1 MVGTRRD
8 GDEKYFCSTFYKAKA
23 CACNHV
29 SQKNLLSVLKDLI
42 TEHLFCGARW
52 DALKKR
58 ICKLLPQ
65 WLPSKKTDT
74 DAMKREM
81 NAAKTQLQRA
91 AQNLLMADPE
101 NVPMLNAAM
110 NDIRKRIRALES
122 DLAQSCEVGDYET
135 IAADIVAKA
144 KDIFRALMD
153 SSNDAL
159 KPVLSQLVQ
168 KVELKFGDGL
178 WGKRRIR
185 VVTGC
190 DAYLFANFS
199 FTTVSR
205 GDRTPIELF
214 CDGVWSMDAAIQR
227 FVMAA

>member
-1 MVGTRRD
+1 
-8 GDEKYFCSTFYKAKA
+8 
-23 CACNHV
+23 
-29 SQKNLLSVLKDLI
+29 
-42 TEHLFCGARW
+42 
-52 DALKKR
+52 
-58 ICKLLPQ
+58 
-65 WLPSKKTDT
+65 
-74 DAMKREM
+74 
-81 NAAKTQLQRA
+81 
-91 AQNLLMADPE
+91 MADPE

-135 IAADIVAKA
+135 IATDIVGKA
-144 KDIFRALMD
+144 KTLFRALMD

-168 KVELKFGDGL
+168 KVEMKFGDGL

-205 GDRTPIELF
+205 GDWRWTFPNDL
-214 CDGVWSMDAAIQR
+214 DSRALMLAAISASVNFDR
-227 FVMAA
+227 EEFFSIAAL